1 MYDAL
6 IIIMLISAF
15 FLGMKRGFVR
25 TAYSMFSLVVSS
37 VIVYFL
43 YNYFLSYFAVSEV
56 GKTISNY
63 VSSSYNGI
71 FSEQISALAVSA
83 AALLVLYFIVKL
95 VLKFLIG
102 ILDLISKL
110 PIINTLNKFLGG
122 IIGVAIGAILVVI
135 ITNIAFAI
143 PAITPHIEASKI
155 VEATDILMITI
166 N

>member
-1 MYDAL
+1 MYDA
-6 IIIMLISAF
+6 IIIIFLVLAF
-15 FLGMKRGFVR
+15 LLGMKRGFVR
-25 TAYSMFSLVVSS
+25 TAYSMFSLVISS

-56 GKTISNY
+56 GKTISDY

-71 FSEQISALAVSA
+71 FSEQISALAMSA
-83 AALLVLYFIVKL
+83 AALLALYFIVKL

-110 PIINTLNKFLGG
+110 PVINTLNKLLGG
-122 IIGVAIGAILVVI
+122 VIGVAIGAILVAI

-143 PAITPHIEASKI
+143 PSITPHIEASKI
-155 VEATDILMITI
+155 VEATDILLIE
-166 N
+166 